1 SALVERALE
10 EIVSRHEPLRTIFRV
25 ENGQPEQVV
34 LPPGKIYFQVSD
46 FSAMLEHEAASA
58 LKQIQ
63 SCEAATPFDLQNG
76 PLVRTHLVRQS
87 QDQHCLIITL
97 HHIIADGASL
107 ELMYDEFAQLYGA
120 AAENVSRSLPAPH
133 FHYADYASWQ
143 RECVQSGALDADG
156 IYWRKQLQ
164 GCVGTPELPT
174 DKPRG
179 LNYSPEAGIFP
190 FQIPEDA
197 VAKLQELAR
206 GSAASLFMVLLAGF
220 NILLAR
226 LSGRDD
232 IAIGI
237 PVSNRPLP
245 EVEPLIG
252 LFVNTLVLRNRVSA
266 DDTFIQFLGRIRET
280 ALDAYAHRELPFEK
294 VVEDL
299 HPERHLVYPP
309 FFQVM
314 LAFQHSGLKERES
327 CGLRMRP
334 FLIDNTAGK
343 FDLTLFIEKTDA
355 ALSGAWQYRRDLF
368 EE

>member
-1 SALVERALE
+1 
-10 EIVSRHEPLRTIFRV
+10 
-25 ENGQPEQVV
+25 
-34 LPPGKIYFQVSD
+34 
-46 FSAMLEHEAASA
+46 
-58 LKQIQ
+58 
-63 SCEAATPFDLQNG
+63 
-76 PLVRTHLVRQS
+76 
-87 QDQHCLIITL
+87 
-97 HHIIADGASL
+97 
-107 ELMYDEFAQLYGA
+107 
-120 AAENVSRSLPAPH
+120 
-133 FHYADYASWQ
+133 
-143 RECVQSGALDADG
+143 
-156 IYWRKQLQ
+156 
-164 GCVGTPELPT
+164 
-174 DKPRG
+174 
-179 LNYSPEAGIFP
+179 

-197 VAKLQELAR
+197 VAKLQQLAR

-245 EVEPLIG
+245 EVERLLG
-252 LFVNTLVLRNRVSA
+252 MFVNTLVLRNRVSG

-299 HPERHLVYPP
+299 QPERDLAYTP

-314 LAFQHSGLKERES
+314 LAFQHSRLEERES

-343 FDLTLFIEKTDA
+343 FDLTLFIEKTESG
-355 ALSGAWQYRRDLF
+355 LSGAWQYRRDLF
-368 EE
+368 EEATVRRWHGYLEQVLAAVTANPDLPVYQLPLMSELERRQVLKEFNQTAHAYEHFQCLCAAFEQQAELHPDQTAISWGWEE